1 MKVPQD
7 FAELLV
13 LLREKEV
20 KALIVGGWAF
30 SYHARPRATKD
41 LDIWVEPTS
50 ENVARLLQVLDE
62 FGFGSVGL
70 TAEDFLEPGRF
81 VQLGYPPNRVDLLT
95 TLKGVSFRDAW
106 EKRVED
112 FLDGDQKVKVAILGR
127 DELLL
132 NKKTVGRPQDQA
144 DVAFLESSSSN
155 PESQ

>member
-1 MKVPQD
+1 MRVPKD
-7 FAELLV
+7 FRELLA

-41 LDIWVEPTS
+41 LDLWIEPTP
-50 ENVARLLQVLDE
+50 ENVARLLQALDE

-95 TLKGVSFRDAW
+95 TLKGVSFKQAW
-106 EKRVED
+106 ERRVED
-112 FLDGDQKVKVAILGR
+112 FLDDDPNVKVAILGK
-127 DELLL
+127 DELLI
-132 NKKTVGRPQDQA
+132 NKRTVGRPQDQA
-144 DVAFLESSSSN
+144 DVAVLESSSSA
-155 PESQ
+155 PESL